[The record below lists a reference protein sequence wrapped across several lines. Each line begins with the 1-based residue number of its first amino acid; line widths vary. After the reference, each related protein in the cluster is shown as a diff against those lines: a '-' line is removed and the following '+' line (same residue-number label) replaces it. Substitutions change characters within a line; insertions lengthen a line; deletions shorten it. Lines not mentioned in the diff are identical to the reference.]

1 MVANPLFGSKV
12 EDVSPAASYLLI
24 NKYLQTFGTRQAEIS
39 VPQQVGQTTIVTVLL
54 SRLDKNNDSKISY
67 FEYHYFSK

>member
-1 MVANPLFGSKV
+1 MVANPLFRSKV

-24 NKYLQTFGTRQAEIS
+24 NKHIQTFGTRQAKIS
-39 VPQQVGQTTIVTVLL
+39 VPQQVGQTTIVRVLL
-54 SRLDKNNDSKISY
+54 SRLDKNNDGKISY